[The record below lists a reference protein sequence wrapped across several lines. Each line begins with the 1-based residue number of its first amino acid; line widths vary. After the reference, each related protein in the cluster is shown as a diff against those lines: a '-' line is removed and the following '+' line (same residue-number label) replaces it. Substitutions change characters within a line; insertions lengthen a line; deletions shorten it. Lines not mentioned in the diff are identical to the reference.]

1 MKNKSNKLFSKKK
14 VINRNI
20 NNEIFSMN
28 FSNTKS
34 KSNFQDVEIG
44 NKIAVND
51 DKKNNMNNES
61 KNIVNKVRLNR
72 ACIYFWFCFVR
83 HRKTQDNFLITEG
96 MDLIS
101 KRLDIFNIFEKIYQE
116 EQRKETVI
124 NKVIPMSDECKAGL
138 NRFL

>member
-14 VINRNI
+14 VINRNN

-51 DKKNNMNNES
+51 D
-61 KNIVNKVRLNR
+61 
-72 ACIYFWFCFVR
+72 
-83 HRKTQDNFLITEG
+83 
-96 MDLIS
+96 
-101 KRLDIFNIFEKIYQE
+101 
-116 EQRKETVI
+116 
-124 NKVIPMSDECKAGL
+124 
-138 NRFL
+138 